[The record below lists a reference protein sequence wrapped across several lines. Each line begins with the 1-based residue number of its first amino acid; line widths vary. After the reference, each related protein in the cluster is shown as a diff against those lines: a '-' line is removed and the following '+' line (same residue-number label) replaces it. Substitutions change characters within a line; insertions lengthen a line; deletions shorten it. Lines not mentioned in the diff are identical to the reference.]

1 MPFGW
6 FAINGTGMNTP
17 WLDKQ
22 LTGFIIG
29 LLGPIIGGLLFYVML
44 YNEMS
49 LLAFVETSLQAGIQT
64 ELISLATVFNLLLFF
79 IAIWTGKQHAARGI
93 ILATFIY
100 VFVVLIL
107 KAF

>member
-1 MPFGW
+1 
-6 FAINGTGMNTP
+6 MNKP

-29 LLGPIIGGLLFYVML
+29 LIGPFVGGLLFYIML
-44 YNEMS
+44 YSEMALS
-49 LLAFVETSLQAGIQT
+49 AFIETSLKAGIQT

-79 IAIWTGKQHAARGI
+79 IFIWAGKQHSARGV

-100 VFVVLIL
+100 VLIVLLL

>member
-1 MPFGW
+1 MDK
-6 FAINGTGMNTP
+6 P
-17 WLDKQ
+17 WLNKQ

-29 LLGPIIGGLLFYVML
+29 LIGPIIGGLLFYIML
-44 YNEMS
+44 YSEMALS
-49 LLAFVETSLQAGIQT
+49 AFIQTSLQAGIQT

-79 IAIWTGKQHAARGI
+79 IAIWTGKQHTARGV

-100 VFVVLIL
+100 VLIVLIL